1 MTRIKTLL
9 ATAAL
14 GGTLLAGAAYAAQ
27 DQAAAPAPTA
37 GMHHHRHHGHGNQLA
52 RLDANKDGII
62 TRDEAIAAATAR
74 FDKLDANHDGKIDQ
88 AEMAALKQ
96 KAQARRQEMRAKW
109 QARRAAKA
117 PAASTDQPTDQ

>member
-9 ATAAL
+9 TAAAL
-14 GGTLLAGAAYAAQ
+14 GGTLLAGGAYAAQ
-27 DQAAAPAPTA
+27 DQAAPTPPAN
-37 GMHHHRHHGHGNQLA
+37 GMHHHRHHGHDGGLA
-52 RLDANKDGII
+52 RLDTNKDGTI

-88 AEMAALKQ
+88 TEIAAMKQ
-96 KAQARRQEMRAKW
+96 KAEARRQEMRAKW